1 MLALMA
7 PLLSL
12 LGIEAASVTASLKRQ
27 AIVWGAIAALGIV
40 VIAFLLVAANT
51 ALSYAVGPVIAP
63 LIIAVVATLVALTIF
78 LVAHLQDNIAARQ
91 AAEKQKKAEITALAT
106 TALITAIPLILRSP
120 LFREIGLPAG
130 AALASA
136 FMMRKPHDRHRKQQ
150 P

>member
-12 LGIEAASVTASLKRQ
+12 LGIEAASVTANLKRQ
-27 AIVWGAIAALGIV
+27 AIVWGSIAALGVV
-40 VIAFLLVAANT
+40 VISFLLVAANT

-106 TALITAIPLILRSP
+106 TALLTAIPLILRSQ
-120 LFREIGLPAG
+120 LFKEIGLPAG

-136 FMMRKPHDRHRKQQ
+136 FMLRDPDRHRK
-150 P
+150 

>member
-1 MLALMA
+1 MLAILA

-12 LGIEAASVTASLKRQ
+12 AGIEAASVTANLKRQ
-27 AIVWGAIAALGIV
+27 IIVWGIVAALGV
-40 VIAFLLVAANT
+40 VVMAFLLVAANT

-63 LIIAVVATLVALTIF
+63 LIIAVAATLAALTVF

-106 TALITAIPLILRSP
+106 TALITAIPLILRSS
-120 LFREIGLPAG
+120 LFKEIGLPAG

-136 FMMRKPHDRHRKQQ
+136 LLLREPHDRHHK
-150 P
+150 

>member
-1 MLALMA
+1 MLAILA

-12 LGIEAASVTASLKRQ
+12 AGIEAASVTANLKRQ
-27 AIVWGAIAALGIV
+27 LIVWGVIGALGV
-40 VIAFLLVAANT
+40 VVLAFLLVAANT

-63 LIIAVVATLVALTIF
+63 LIIAVVATLAALTVF

-106 TALITAIPLILRSP
+106 TALLTAVPLILRSS
-120 LFREIGLPAG
+120 LFKEIGLPAG

-136 FMMRKPHDRHRKQQ
+136 LMLRDPRDRHHK
-150 P
+150 

>member
-1 MLALMA
+1 MLAILA

-12 LGIEAASVTASLKRQ
+12 AGIEAASATANLKRQ
-27 AIVWGAIAALGIV
+27 AVVWGLIAALGV
-40 VIAFLLVAANT
+40 VAIAFLLVAANT
-51 ALSYAVGPVIAP
+51 ALGYLVGPVIAP
-63 LIIAVVATLVALTIF
+63 LIIVVVAVLVALTVF

-136 FMMRKPHDRHRKQQ
+136 FLLKTPRDGHHR
-150 P
+150 